1 MARIVVVG
9 AGIGGL
15 SAALLLGRAGHRVT
29 VCERDAAPAPLSPEE
44 AWSGWPRPGTPQ
56 ARLGHSF
63 LAGFR
68 RELRRR
74 LPDVLDAVLHAGTPE
89 LDMTMWLAAGTE
101 WVPQDAELFIL
112 RARRPVFEAV
122 LRRAAEAEPTVQV
135 QAGCL
140 VQGLLAD
147 PPRPGGVPRVNGVST
162 SSEAITADVVV
173 VSGGRSVPI
182 ARWFEAIGA
191 TPPSEQAESC
201 GSACYTRYFRTL
213 AADDDAGRIDA
224 GPTIHRDPAYLL
236 YEVWGADNHTFA
248 CEIAVPIS
256 DRPLKLLRDEA
267 TWMAA
272 AATIPEIQEW
282 IDPQRSQPITQGV
295 DVMGNERNT
304 IRRFVEHGRPLAHG
318 VHVIGDARCQ
328 TDSLYAWGCGNAL
341 MAAAAVADAIT
352 DHPTDDEAQA
362 LYVAAAV
369 DEELG
374 GRHAY
379 SVARNHAR
387 DRARRSEPRW
397 DTLKAGVGLIDGVLL
412 PAADHSADVYRA
424 LYRWDLQLDPAG
436 DLEMNTAVIEA
447 ARRVNGDSIEPPLD
461 TDGIPTREQLLDTI
475 ADRRRDSSRAR
486 ASSAVAMRG
495 GTVRP
500 CSARKSPP
508 HGPGGGA

>member
-9 AGIGGL
+9 GGIGGL
-15 SAALLLGRAGHRVT
+15 SAALLLGRAGHDVT
-29 VCERDAAPAPLSPEE
+29 VCERDPAPAPSSAAE

-68 RELRRR
+68 REMRRR
-74 LPDVLDAVLHAGTPE
+74 LPDVLDAMRAAGTPE
-89 LDMTMWLAAGTE
+89 LDMTMWMADGTE
-101 WVPQDAELFIL
+101 RVPQDAEIAIL
-112 RARRPVFEAV
+112 RARRPVVEAV

-135 QAGCL
+135 KAGCH

-147 PPRPGGVPRVNGVST
+147 PPPNGGIPRVIGVAT
-162 SSEAITADVVV
+162 SSRAITADVVI
-173 VSGGRSVPI
+173 VSGGRSAPVT
-182 ARWFEAIGA
+182 RWFEAIGA
-191 TPPSEQAESC
+191 PAPNEQTESC

-213 AADDDAGRIDA
+213 AAEGDAARIDT

-267 TWMAA
+267 TWMTAA
-272 AATIPEIQEW
+272 AAIPEIREW
-282 IDPQRSQPITQGV
+282 IDPQRSQPITPGV

-304 IRRFVEHGRPLAHG
+304 LRRFVQDGRPLVHG

-341 MAAAAVADAIT
+341 MAAAAVSDAIT
-352 DHPTDDEAQA
+352 EHPKDDEAQA

-369 DEELG
+369 DEELE

-379 SVARNHAR
+379 SVARNRARDHAR
-387 DRARRSEPRW
+387 RGKPRW
-397 DTLKAGVGLIDGVLL
+397 DSLQAGDGLIDGVLL
-412 PAADHSADVYRA
+412 PAADHNADVYRA

-436 DLEMNTAVIEA
+436 DLEKNTAVIEA
-447 ARRVNGDSIEPPLD
+447 ARSAIGDSTEPPLD
-461 TDGIPTREQLLDTI
+461 TDGIPTREQLREAITETTP
-475 ADRRRDSSRAR
+475 S
-486 ASSAVAMRG
+486 
-495 GTVRP
+495 TV
-500 CSARKSPP
+500 
-508 HGPGGGA
+508 PGEVRLGR